1 MRDKYNMNT
10 LYPAVEEDN
19 ANLCEIARGVDQQSN
34 FLVGGN
40 PVQQST
46 TRSDSKM
53 FIPGLDVQV
62 IDFIYLIHVIF
73 PSLFTY
79 LPKLP

>member
-1 MRDKYNMNT
+1 MRDKYNLNT
-10 LYPAVEEDN
+10 LFPAVEEDN

-40 PVQQST
+40 PVQPST

-62 IDFIYLIHVIF
+62 PRYNFGPIKYLDKE
-73 PSLFTY
+73 T
-79 LPKLP
+79 